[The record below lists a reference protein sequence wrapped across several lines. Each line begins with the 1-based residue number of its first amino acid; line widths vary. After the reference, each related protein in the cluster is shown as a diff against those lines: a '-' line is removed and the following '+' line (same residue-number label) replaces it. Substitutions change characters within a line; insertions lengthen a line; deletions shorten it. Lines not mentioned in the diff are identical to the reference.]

1 VSGEP
6 ELLRIPQVAQILG
19 VSKRQA
25 YDWVVRGILPGVV
38 RAGRRIFIRRR
49 ALELWLDGHGGPI
62 GFGEGNRSAANAAVG
77 FDGGAPRPGY
87 SSCSRNTPEAV
98 QSGPNDDLR

>member
-1 VSGEP
+1 VPQCNCCGGEGVAAVSGEP

-49 ALELWLDGHGGPI
+49 ALELWLDGHDAAI
-62 GFGEGNRSAANAAVG
+62 GFGEGNRPAACAGVG
-77 FDGGAPRPGY
+77 FEEGIP
-87 SSCSRNTPEAV
+87 
-98 QSGPNDDLR
+98 

>member
-38 RAGRRIFIRRR
+38 RAGRAVYVRKR
-49 ALELWLDGHGGPI
+49 ALERWLGGGP
-62 GFGEGNRSAANAAVG
+62 S
-77 FDGGAPRPGY
+77 GGG
-87 SSCSRNTPEAV
+87 T
-98 QSGPNDDLR
+98 